1 MKRDMDIVRNL
12 LLSSRGTTSGEYCE
26 TDVLPVIKARLQFV
40 QIGVQM
46 LDADLV
52 VGADLKAF
60 QQAPNGLNIVRVHVS
75 FHPLVRAGF

>member
-40 QIGVQM
+40 QIGIKMFDRELGRQTGAV
-46 LDADLV
+46 LGCIDL
-52 VGADLKAF
+52 
-60 QQAPNGLNIVRVHVS
+60 GLH
-75 FHPLVRAGF
+75 